1 MSKNLLVQKLINNF
15 IFKERLK
22 ESTDSQSLKG
32 HCHQNFYFLN
42 ENALKTV

>member
-22 ESTDSQSLKG
+22 ESTDSQSFKG
-32 HCHQNFYFLN
+32 VLSSKFLFF
-42 ENALKTV
+42 